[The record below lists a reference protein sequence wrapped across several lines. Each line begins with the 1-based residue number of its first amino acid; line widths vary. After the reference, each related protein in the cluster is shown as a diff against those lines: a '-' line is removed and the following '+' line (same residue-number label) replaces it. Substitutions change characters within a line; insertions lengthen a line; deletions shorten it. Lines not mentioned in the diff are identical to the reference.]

1 MKRFLRTT
9 KQTFDSVQDK
19 SQYNNSLVLIEDQKC
34 IWSNGVYYGLSSDI
48 IKTNGNGLKY
58 LSDDGTY
65 KEIYLET
72 PSVLPN
78 PESLE
83 IVVVDNNGN
92 PTTYIYDGSTNLQ
105 IPIDLSNI
113 TSTTDV
119 TFDSDFA
126 PSLQIVGEENQ
137 FRLTG
142 DGHILSNDEWEDIQ
156 IKLNTLESQ
165 EFATNEDIDKIF
177 NGTQTP
183 TPEQPTGNAG
193 VITDD
198 NSIVID
204 ETQLENGSYKLRYID
219 SEDNVV
225 ENFNEI
231 TTFEIKK

>member
-1 MKRFLRTT
+1 
-9 KQTFDSVQDK
+9 
-19 SQYNNSLVLIEDQKC
+19 
-34 IWSNGVYYGLSSDI
+34 
-48 IKTNGNGLKY
+48 LKY

-142 DGHILSNDEWEDIQ
+142 DGHILSNDEWEDI
-156 IKLNTLESQ
+156 
-165 EFATNEDIDKIF
+165 
-177 NGTQTP
+177 
-183 TPEQPTGNAG
+183 
-193 VITDD
+193 
-198 NSIVID
+198 
-204 ETQLENGSYKLRYID
+204 
-219 SEDNVV
+219 
-225 ENFNEI
+225 
-231 TTFEIKK
+231 